1 MITIRV
7 LAVDS
12 SSVSASVAI
21 LDGSKILTELYINAG
36 LTHSQT
42 LAPMIDFAVK
52 SCNLD
57 LKDMDFFAVTN
68 GPGSFTGIRIAVAT
82 IKGMAIGLNKK
93 CAGISSLLAASY
105 PSKDFDGLVCACM
118 DARRG
123 EIYNSIYDFREKEII
138 KVKEERAISIK
149 DLAKEIFELKSK
161 VKLVGDGAEMCYNS
175 LSEMGI
181 NNISLSMEHERF
193 VNASSIAKIA
203 VNLPKECLLD
213 SKDLNPKYLR
223 VSQAERLL
231 KEKKF

>member
-1 MITIRV
+1 MIQIKV

-21 LDGSKILTELYINAG
+21 LDDNKILTELYINAG

-57 LKDMDFFAVTN
+57 LKDIDFLAVTS

-82 IKGMAIGLNKK
+82 VKGMAIGLNKK
-93 CAGISSLLAASY
+93 CAGVSSLLAASY

-123 EIYNSIYDFREKEII
+123 EIYNAIYDFRKKELIR
-138 KVKEERAISIK
+138 VKADRAISIK
-149 DLAKEIFELKSK
+149 DLGKEIFELKSK
-161 VKLVGDGAEMCYNS
+161 VKLVGDGAEMCYNT
-175 LSEMGI
+175 LLEMGV
-181 NNISLSMEHERF
+181 NNIYLSLEHERF
-193 VNASSIAKIA
+193 VNASSVAKIA
-203 VNLPKECLLD
+203 VNLPKEYILNPE
-213 SKDLNPKYLR
+213 DLNPKYLR

-231 KEKKF
+231 KEKNF